1 MLDLSVIILTYNE
14 EIHIRRCLENV
25 IPIAKEVFVV
35 DCFSTDKT
43 VEIARGY
50 GQVKVI
56 QHQWPGNQAEQFNW
70 ALDNLPIQTEWIL
83 RLDADEYLLPALI
96 EELQEKLPYMADS
109 VSALSLS
116 RARAFCGKVLHHG
129 IVNNVKIIRIFRKGK
144 ARYEKRLMDEHLSI
158 LSGDTI
164 EMQNQFVDDNRMPIG
179 VFINKHNGYA
189 SREAALLL
197 DAEFHLTNTSDLPQ
211 DYGEEVI
218 KKRAQK
224 ARYARMPLFWRAFA
238 YFVYRYIFKLGF
250 LDGKEGFLW
259 DFLQG
264 WWYRTLVDAK
274 VFEVKRACGNDKEKI
289 RQYLKEQYGIVL
301 E

>member
-1 MLDLSVIILTYNE
+1 MIDLSVIILTFNE
-14 EIHIRRCLENV
+14 ELHIRRCLENV
-25 IPIAKEVFVV
+25 LPFAKKIYVI

-43 VEIARGY
+43 KEIASKLGAD
-50 GQVKVI
+50 VVE
-56 QHQWPGNQAEQFNW
+56 HSWPGNQAEQFNW
-70 ALDNLPIQTEWIL
+70 ALENLPIDTRWVL
-83 RLDADEYLLPALI
+83 RLDADEYLLPELVN
-96 EELQEKLPYMADS
+96 ELQDKLP
-109 VSALSLS
+109 SLPKDVTGIIFK
-116 RARAFCGKVLHHG
+116 RRHIFMGIWMRRGIYPVKLLRLFRYGKGLC
-129 IVNNVKIIRIFRKGK
+129 
-144 ARYEKRLMDEHLSI
+144 EQRLMDEHLSI